1 MHRTH
6 YRLLLLALLQVAIY
20 PLEIAK
26 TRLAVSRTGEFK
38 GIGDCITKTLKT
50 GGIQGLYR
58 YVPIADIHYLVIHSI
73 MLLLGLPFIA
83 CSQYGV
89 LMDVIA
95 AYRSHTAR
103 RSVLYH
109 MTVESWTP

>member
-1 MHRTH
+1 MIIMMMM
-6 YRLLLLALLQVAIY
+6 LLLQVAIY

-58 YVPIADIHYLVIHSI
+58 YVSTTDIHYINYILVQCFL
-73 MLLLGLPFIA
+73 LLLGR
-83 CSQYGV
+83 Q
-89 LMDVIA
+89 
-95 AYRSHTAR
+95 
-103 RSVLYH
+103 
-109 MTVESWTP
+109 